1 MCALID
7 WLFIHSL
14 FTAHFGHDRYPGVP
28 HGFYSMFPE
37 MTATKKWD
45 ADFDE
50 GVKWVLEFSL

>member
-1 MCALID
+1 
-7 WLFIHSL
+7 
-14 FTAHFGHDRYPGVP
+14 
-28 HGFYSMFPE
+28 MFPE